1 MSVSRQKSLKRGGV
15 QRSADGAEIG
25 LKQGIL
31 LTKLQRPPVAP
42 DILPRARLLDRLNE
56 GRHRPLT
63 LISAPAGYGKSTLA
77 SRWVGVCDSPSGW
90 VSLDESDCDLRMFL
104 RYVLASIRS
113 AFPKLEFRTEALLEA
128 SQLPSAAVL
137 AHQLLNDLHQ
147 ITKPSILVLD
157 DYHHLRGDSPV
168 HDLLTEI
175 LAHPPQAMHL
185 VLLTRRDPALPISR
199 LRGRG
204 QVMEIRAADLR
215 FTPEEA
221 AGFLSKMLK
230 VPVDD
235 GTAALLDQMMEGW
248 VTGLR
253 LAGLYLQGQ
262 KELKKQVQ
270 KLSGSSGHI
279 AEYLAAELLS
289 RQHPEMVSYLLETSI
304 LDRFCAP
311 LCGQMHRMGT
321 HGRSGISEFGAD
333 QFIQWLVDD
342 NLFVIPL
349 DNQGYWFRYHHLF
362 QAFLQNVMHKQRTAD
377 QITELH
383 RTAGNWFA
391 ENDLIEEAILHLMA
405 AGETTAA
412 TQLVVDRRYELM
424 NTSQFFRLGHWLTIL
439 PENTVA
445 ENPLLVTTRAFI
457 GLDMGKDEDMY
468 GFTQKALLMLEAPSS
483 QSEVYTLLKREVNVL
498 QSLIAMILGDA
509 ERGLA
514 HAQEGLNDLPENA
527 MLIRS
532 LGVGVLS
539 ICHQMMGN
547 AKRAVTVIKEA
558 LSNPIWPANIRARIR
573 FYLSIV
579 QYMEANLVGM
589 MNASQECLRGI
600 RDLPFFHTRAF
611 ANYFLGT
618 GHYLR
623 NEFGAAESFLSKVL
637 DDRHTVNPSYV
648 AHAGFI
654 LAYIYLSQ
662 DNEAAA
668 AQVLEQIG
676 AHCRGLDNATVLSII
691 QAFEAEFALRRGDFR
706 RARQICMHAEFDVR
720 PPLWFFYVPQLTP
733 IKCLLAEG
741 TNDSLKQAH
750 TRLVEWDKRMHRIN
764 RKNVRIEIQSLLAIV
779 CHKRSDLSAATG
791 HLQAA
796 MDLAEPQGWIR
807 TFVDL
812 GIPMMDL
819 LKCLVQYQP
828 GQTYAQQVLKACEA
842 EYRKNAL
849 SETHPTTKPPISEE
863 PPHHIL
869 TRREIEILP
878 LLAEGLSSQEIA
890 ARLYIAPVTVKT
902 HLQNIYRKLNVKNRV
917 EALKKTREI
926 DIIID
931 Y

>member
-1 MSVSRQKSLKRGGV
+1 MKY
-15 QRSADGAEIG
+15 A
-25 LKQGIL
+25 L
-31 LTKLQRPPVAP
+31 LHTKLNRPSVAP
-42 DILPRARLLDRLNE
+42 DIVPRDRLIKRLDQ
-56 GRHRPLT
+56 GRKGPLT
-63 LISAPAGYGKSTLA
+63 LISAPAGYGKTTLA
-77 SRWVGVCDSPSGW
+77 SRWTAICDCPYAW
-90 VSLDESDCDLRMFL
+90 VSLDNDDNNLHQFLNYLLAAIKQRFPKSDLRSETL
-104 RYVLASIRS
+104 LNADRLPAIAELARY
-113 AFPKLEFRTEALLEA
+113 
-128 SQLPSAAVL
+128 
-137 AHQLLNDLHQ
+137 LLNDFHQ
-147 ITKPSILVLD
+147 VPESFILVLD
-157 DYHHLRGDSPV
+157 DYHHITEKSV
-168 HDLLTEI
+168 HDLIAGL
-175 LAHPPQAMHL
+175 LKHPAQTMHL
-185 VLLTRRDPALPISR
+185 VLLARKDPPLPIATM
-199 LRGRG
+199 RGRG
-204 QVMEIRAADLR
+204 LVTEIRASDLR
-215 FTPEEA
+215 FTPDEA
-221 AGFLSKMLK
+221 AALLSRVLN
-230 VPVDD
+230 VAVDD
-235 GTAALLDQMMEGW
+235 ATAALLDVKTEGW
-248 VTGLR
+248 AAGLR

-279 AEYLAAELLS
+279 AEYLAAEVLS

-321 HGRSGISEFGAD
+321 HGRSGISEFGAE
-333 QFIQWLVDD
+333 QFIQWLVDA

-391 ENDLIEEAILHLMA
+391 ENDLTEEAIGHLMP

-412 TQLVVDRRYELM
+412 TQLVVDRRYGLM
-424 NTSQFFRLGHWLTIL
+424 NTSQFSRLGHWLTLL

-468 GFTQKALLMLEAPSS
+468 EFTQKALQMLEAPSP
-483 QSEVYTLLKREVNVL
+483 QSEVYTLFKCEVNVL

-509 ERGLA
+509 ETGLV

-539 ICHQMMGN
+539 VCHQMIGN
-547 AKRAVTVIKEA
+547 TKRAVTVIKEA
-558 LSNPIWPANIRARIR
+558 LSNPIWPANIRARIH

-579 QYMEANLVGM
+579 QYMEANLVGV

-611 ANYFLGT
+611 ANYFLGA

-623 NEFGAAESFLSKVL
+623 NEFGAAESVLSKVL
-637 DDRHTVNPSYV
+637 DDRHAVNPSYV

-654 LAYIYLSQ
+654 LACIYLSQ

-676 AHCRGLDNATVLSII
+676 AHCRGIDNATVLSII
-691 QAFEAEFALRRGDFR
+691 QAFEAEFALRRGDFP
-706 RARQICMHAEFDVR
+706 RARQICMHADFDVR
-720 PPLWFFYVPQLTP
+720 PPSWFFYVPQLTP

-741 TNDSLKQAH
+741 TDDSLKQAH

-764 RKNVRIEIQSLLAIV
+764 RKNVRIEILSLLAIV

-812 GIPMMDL
+812 GIPMMDS

-842 EYRKNAL
+842 ERRKNTL
-849 SETHPTTKPPISEE
+849 SETDPTTKPRISEQ

-878 LLAEGLSSQEIA
+878 LLAEGLSNREIA

-902 HLQNIYRKLNVKNRV
+902 HLQNIYEKLNVKNRV
-917 EALKKTREI
+917 EALKKAREI
-926 DIIID
+926 GIVID